1 MTHYVVGY
9 FDAQHNHLDIDVEAK
24 DSWDAQHAATES
36 NSYLNEHPNA
46 IDSII
51 REG

>member
-9 FDAQHNHLDIDVEAK
+9 FDAQHNHIDVEVNAENV
-24 DSWDAQHAATES
+24 WDALHVAAES
-36 NSYLNEHPNA
+36 ITYLHEDRLA

-51 REG
+51 KD